1 MQKQTWTSLW
11 VSNIIKHKTM
21 NQIFKGLA
29 ITLLGITLLACG
41 QKPTQ
46 EEGIPE
52 DVDGVRALLK
62 TKKKEASAL
71 TLEIEELTKKLE
83 QLDPESM
90 KKAVMV
96 QTEAIEP
103 RLFESFSTFQANVIA
118 DEIASAS
125 SQMGG
130 TLTSLNVTEGAYVS
144 KGQLIATTNSETLD
158 NQRIEIETSLKLA
171 KNVYERQKRL
181 WDQNIGSE
189 LQYLEAKNNKERL
202 EKSLATLGSQIKLKN
217 VYSPISGVVENIL
230 IKQGELASPGFP
242 IVQILNTNKLVIS
255 ADVPD
260 SYLSKVKRGNRV
272 EVNFPALDL
281 KTTKVITKLGNQIDP
296 SNRTFAVEMATGS
309 MGGKIKPN
317 LLAEVQIKEESLKDV
332 ISVPTNIIQQEVNG
346 DNYIFI
352 EKDGKALKQKITLG
366 LSNDDRTLI
375 EDGLSIGQKL
385 IVVGGFGLE
394 NGSLVEAKP
403 FVAE

>member
-1 MQKQTWTSLW
+1 
-11 VSNIIKHKTM
+11 M

-46 EEGIPE
+46 EEGMPE

-96 QTEAIEP
+96 QTESIEP